1 MNPCMPCVALLQALG
16 VAVSAACGSEKI
28 AFAVAPGITVV
39 LMLFGKTRLLQLQAE
54 RWVL

>member
-1 MNPCMPCVALLQALG
+1 MPCAALLQALG